1 MVCYRPEAYVALAN
15 MDCRKP
21 LVALAGLAMWATIA
35 GASERVDIPNGD
47 ITLHGTLYRPEG
59 AGPFKAVVALH
70 DCGGLV
76 RRPATTSQL
85 YTEWANRLV
94 ADGFVVLFPDSF
106 GSRGL
111 GSQCRERQRKV
122 HASRER
128 VADANAARRWLQAQ
142 SYIQADHIS
151 LLGWSNGGSA
161 TLWAVRPTA
170 APRDGSADFR
180 SAVAIYPGCRRL
192 RETAWSA
199 RIPTLILVGGADDWT
214 PASTCQQM
222 VAGAHDRSARAEIIV
237 YPGAHH
243 EFDRANTPLWLR
255 TGLVNTAD
263 PSGKAHGGTNPAA
276 RSDALKRVPQWLAR

>member
-1 MVCYRPEAYVALAN
+1 MGSRTF
-15 MDCRKP
+15 
-21 LVALAGLAMWATIA
+21 LVAWLGWTVWMCAAH
-35 GASERVDIPNGD
+35 ASERVDIPNGEV
-47 ITLHGTLYRPEG
+47 TLHGTLYRPEG
-59 AGPFKAVVALH
+59 DGPFKAVVAMH

-76 RRPATTSQL
+76 RRPATNSQL

-106 GSRGL
+106 ASRGL
-111 GSQCRERQRKV
+111 GSQCREQQRKI

-128 VADANAARRWLQAQ
+128 VSDANAARRWLQSQ
-142 SYIQADHIS
+142 SYVKADHIS

-161 TLWAVRPTA
+161 ALWTVRPTA

-180 SAVAIYPGCRRL
+180 SAVAIYPGCRKL

-199 RIPTLILVGGADDWT
+199 RVPTLILVGGSDDWT

-222 VAGAHDRSARAEIIV
+222 VAGARDRSARAEIIV

-243 EFDRANTPLWLR
+243 EFDRANTPIRLR

-276 RSDALKRVPQWLAR
+276 RSDALKRVPTWLAR